1 MRMDTLNEKALALL
15 AAMGIEAPES
25 DPLFRFIVDSVTE
38 SILNETNQDE
48 LPEGLV
54 NLAAEMVAG
63 KYLQALKA
71 SGSEKLSAINL
82 DAAVKQIE
90 EGDTSVTFAVGE
102 GSQTPEQRL
111 DDLISRLCDGRR
123 GEIYKYR
130 RLLW

>member
-1 MRMDTLNEKALALL
+1 MEQKSLALL
-15 AAMGIEAPES
+15 TALNVEPQES
-25 DPLFRFIVDSVTE
+25 DPLFLFIVDSVTE

-54 NLAAEMVAG
+54 NLAAEMVVG
-63 KYLQALKA
+63 KYLQSLKA
-71 SGSEKLSAINL
+71 AGSEKLSAINL